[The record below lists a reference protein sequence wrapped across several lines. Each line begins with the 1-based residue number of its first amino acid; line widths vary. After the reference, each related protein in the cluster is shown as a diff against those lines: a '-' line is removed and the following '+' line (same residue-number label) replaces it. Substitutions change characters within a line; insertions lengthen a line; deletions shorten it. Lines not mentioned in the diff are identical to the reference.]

1 MALPALTLPFTDAD
15 LTGANV
21 IFFYVGI
28 NSYTATI
35 PVTSS
40 TKLYPYK
47 TTGAG
52 VADSLPEV
60 VKDALNT
67 AVGSAVFT
75 LSEHTAGLPGRV
87 KLTSS
92 DPFAVSLQWTHATT
106 TFDGTWLGYD
116 TSSNTTATGDIVADW
131 PQARLFLYQRASWT
145 PAIPR
150 TRTVVGAQ
158 TYSGQSEVRLLSAG
172 AKTYRYRALSLSPAR
187 VLLWAAADAD
197 WSAVVPDLQAGD
209 PNTPFEAL
217 WAYLGIRQPL
227 RLHPDRDTDSSYV
240 TLTVT
245 NLEALA
251 DLLQVCTDPH
261 DAASNPLMDINLECT
276 GYVS

>member
-21 IFFYVGI
+21 IYFDIAGVP
-28 NSYTATI
+28 YTATV

-52 VADSLPEV
+52 VADSLAEV

-67 AVGSAVFT
+67 AYGSAVFT

-87 KLTSS
+87 KLTSAS
-92 DPFAVSLQWTHATT
+92 PGAVTLQWTHATT

-131 PQARLFLYQRASWT
+131 PQARLWLYQRATWT

-187 VLLWAAADAD
+187 VLLWAAADPD
-197 WSAVVPDLQAGD
+197 WSAVVPDLQTGD
-209 PNTPFEAL
+209 PNTPFESL

-227 RLHPDRDTDSSYV
+227 RLHPDRDTDGSFV
-240 TLTVT
+240 ALTVT